1 MSCAVYTDASRAHNM
16 KLGSKCRSYDNTIS
30 GADDCGSGYK
40 YSGIERNNC
49 SDGNAFTAGRKAKCW
64 KTDYPTDQASL
75 LKCCTGET
83 AENDCNENYC
93 VKNWGNCASIFKKEC
108 SNNLDKPVCDRMI
121 VGPKATSNSIRLY
134 NEMAQTYCKDA
145 NLNKGVCR
153 EWCKKNLGKCKDSL
167 RSFCSDKA
175 DNPTYS
181 ATCACYFPQ
190 AKYQAIATK
199 IADGWDVPDNYID
212 PTPECMF
219 PACQASDYADTGKK
233 TMCSDLNIANC
244 YQNIDINLED
254 SAVPNLIV
262 NQNVD
267 GCKTA
272 YSKNGNKKSG
282 GGDAPVKKDTSDD
295 DIDDNVPSDGMD
307 GTTKIIL
314 TIIVIVLV
322 SLGLYWVVSDDDDDQ
337 MLFVGDQYQSEPYG
351 SYY

>member
-1 MSCAVYTDASRAHNM
+1 MSCAAYTDASRAHHM
-16 KLGSKCRSYDNTIS
+16 KLGSTCRSYDHTIS
-30 GADDCGSGYK
+30 GADDCGPGFI

-49 SDGNAFTAGRKAKCW
+49 SDDNLLTDGRQARCW
-64 KTDYPTDQASL
+64 RTSYPTDQASL

-83 AENDCNENYC
+83 AEKDCDINYC
-93 VKNWGNCASIFKKEC
+93 VKNWGNCAPIFKKQC
-108 SNNLDKPVCDRMI
+108 STNLDQPVCDRLI
-121 VGPKATSNSIRLY
+121 DGPKATANSKRLY
-134 NEMAQTYCKDA
+134 NEMAQIYCKGA

-153 EWCKKNLGKCKDSL
+153 KWCKKNLGKCKDSL
-167 RSFCSDKA
+167 RSFCSDK
-175 DNPTYS
+175 DGNPTYS

-219 PACQASDYADTGKK
+219 PACKASDYKDENKK
-233 TMCSDLNIANC
+233 CSDLSIANC

-267 GCKTA
+267 KCKTT
-272 YSKNGNKKSG
+272 YSKKGNKTSG
-282 GGDAPVKKDTSDD
+282 GNNNNNNKKDTSADN
-295 DIDDNVPSDGMD
+295 IDDKVPSDGMD
-307 GTTKIIL
+307 GTTKLIL
-314 TIIVIVLV
+314 TIIVIVLM
-322 SLGLYWVVSDDDDDQ
+322 SLGLYWVVYDDDDDQ
-337 MLFVGDQYQSEPYG
+337 NQSEPYG